1 MTLNRGSFDRP
12 EVAAEYAR
20 APLFASGDD
29 LAWLVE
35 AAALTGRERVLD
47 LGTAAGHTALILAP
61 RAALIVGLDP
71 APAMLRQA
79 QRLAAARGIAP
90 LVWVVAPADPLPFDA
105 GSLDLVTCR
114 LAAHHFPDL
123 PGTLYEVER
132 VLKPGGRLLV
142 VDTIAPEDDA
152 LDEFINAVE
161 IARDPSHAHDY
172 RLSEWAEALR
182 GFGLRYELLR
192 QWALPLDFATWTA
205 RVGAPPAAIA
215 RLETLFDGATPA
227 AIEVFR
233 IVPPPARS
241 FCLHAALFVATKP
254 GTA

>member
-1 MTLNRGSFDRP
+1 MVHRGSFDRP

-20 APLFASGDD
+20 APLFATGDD

-35 AAALTGRERVLD
+35 AAALGGHERVLD
-47 LGTAAGHTALILAP
+47 LGTAAGHTALALAP
-61 RAALIVGLDP
+61 GAGLVVGLDP

-79 QRLAAARGIAP
+79 QRLAGERGAANLG
-90 LVWVVAPADPLPFDA
+90 WVLAPADPLPFDA

-132 VLKPGGRLLV
+132 VLKPGGRLVV

-152 LDEFINAVE
+152 LDEFINEVE
-161 IARDPSHAHDY
+161 ITRDPSHAHDY
-172 RLSEWAEALR
+172 RLSEWADALH

-192 QWALPLDFATWTA
+192 QWALPLDFVTWTA
-205 RVGAPPAAIA
+205 RVGAPLAAVA
-215 RLETLFDGATPA
+215 RLETLFDNAPPT
-227 AIEVFR
+227 AIEAFR
-233 IVPPPARS
+233 IAPPPARS
-241 FCLHAALFVATKP
+241 FCLHAALFVGTK
-254 GTA
+254 GRL